1 MSPRRARKP
10 ATEPDEPATEPDEPA
25 PDSRAEATAAPD
37 APTDSEPDSD
47 VESTTQTTEA
57 QPEPEPEPS
66 ADQPADD
73 PDAPHVPE
81 ADDVQVIDLIRD
93 ELALARAQID
103 AGLLGLAEGT
113 VRRRLAHLEADGI
126 SADDET
132 DALRLLLAETLWRQ
146 GRSTS
151 ARRSLEAIRPVSPQR
166 RLPVAMLIEAETL
179 AAAGEADRAAGAQ
192 ERLLAAIGPD
202 AAFEIAGGVAGRI
215 TWPLP
220 EALQPGSGRVP
231 RPPWTARPDRPDET
245 EPIDDERVAAGR
257 GRLEE
262 SRVAYVSGDLARGDA
277 EMSIAVRLDPALA
290 GDGVG
295 LIEPTLGTQP
305 PAERLLLYGDLL
317 NAAGREAEATRAYD
331 LAADRRGGAA
341 ST

>member
-1 MSPRRARKP
+1 VSPRRAARP
-10 ATEPDEPATEPDEPA
+10 APEPDEPATEPEAASASDEAAQEPDEPA
-25 PDSRAEATAAPD
+25 AEAEEPATDSRDETTAPPASEPDEEVAPSAEATEAR
-37 APTDSEPDSD
+37 
-47 VESTTQTTEA
+47 VE
-57 QPEPEPEPS
+57 
-66 ADQPADD
+66 
-73 PDAPHVPE
+73 PE

-113 VRRRLAHLEADGI
+113 VRRRLAHLEADGVG
-126 SADDET
+126 AGDET
-132 DALRLLLAETLWRQ
+132 DALRLLLSETLWRQ

-151 ARRSLEAIRPVSPQR
+151 ARRALEAIRPASPQR

-202 AAFEIAGGVAGRI
+202 AAFELAGGVAGRI

-220 EALQPGSGRVP
+220 EAMQPGSGRVP
-231 RPPWTARPDRPDET
+231 RPPWTARPDGPDET
-245 EPIDDERVAAGR
+245 EPPDDERIAAGR

-262 SRVAYVSGDLARGDA
+262 ARVAYVSGDLARGDA

-317 NAAGREAEATRAYD
+317 NAAGRDAEATRAYD
-331 LAADRRGGAA
+331 LAADRRSGAA

>member
-1 MSPRRARKP
+1 MSGRRR
-10 ATEPDEPATEPDEPA
+10 
-25 PDSRAEATAAPD
+25 RG
-37 APTDSEPDSD
+37 PT
-47 VESTTQTTEA
+47 
-57 QPEPEPEPS
+57 PEPEPAVAAEETEPET
-66 ADQPADD
+66 PAEPTEDD
-73 PDAPHVPE
+73 GPQTI
-81 ADDVQVIDLIRD
+81 DVLRD

-126 SADDET
+126 TSDDET

-146 GRSTS
+146 GRSS
-151 ARRSLEAIRPVSPQR
+151 SSRRTFEGIRPGSPQR
-166 RLPVAMLIEAETL
+166 RLPIAMLVEAETL
-179 AAAGEADRAAGAQ
+179 AAAGEQDRAAGAQ
-192 ERLLAAIGPD
+192 ERLLTAVGVD
-202 AAFEIAGGVAGRI
+202 SAFELAAGIGGRL

-220 EALQPGSGRVP
+220 EALQPGAGRTP
-231 RPPWTARPDRPDET
+231 RAPWTAHAGGDADDAEAP
-245 EPIDDERVAAGR
+245 DDERIAAGR

-262 SRVAYVSGDLARGDA
+262 ARVAYVAGDLERGDT

-290 GDGVG
+290 ADGVG

-331 LAADRRGGAA
+331 LAADRRSGTTG
-341 ST
+341 T

>member
-1 MSPRRARKP
+1 VSPRRAAKP
-10 ATEPDEPATEPDEPA
+10 APQPDGPAPEGGDPA
-25 PDSRAEATAAPD
+25 PDARAEAAAAQPDPDPEPQPAPD
-37 APTDSEPDSD
+37 AP
-47 VESTTQTTEA
+47 
-57 QPEPEPEPS
+57 
-66 ADQPADD
+66 
-73 PDAPHVPE
+73 
-81 ADDVQVIDLIRD
+81 DVQVIDLIRD

-113 VRRRLAHLEADGI
+113 VRRRLAHLEADGVT
-126 SADDET
+126 SDDET

-151 ARRSLEAIRPVSPQR
+151 ARRSLEAIRPASPQR

-192 ERLLAAIGPD
+192 ERLLAAIGAD
-202 AAFEIAGGVAGRI
+202 AAFELAGGMAGRI

-220 EALQPGSGRVP
+220 EAMQPGSGRVP
-231 RPPWTARPDRPDET
+231 RPPWTARSDPADET
-245 EPIDDERVAAGR
+245 GPIDDERIAAGR

-262 SRVAYVSGDLARGDA
+262 ARVAYVAGDLARGDA

-290 GDGVG
+290 ADGVG

-317 NAAGREAEATRAYD
+317 NAAGREAEAARAYD
-331 LAADRRGGAA
+331 LAADRRSGAA

>member
-1 MSPRRARKP
+1 M
-10 ATEPDEPATEPDEPA
+10 
-25 PDSRAEATAAPD
+25 
-37 APTDSEPDSD
+37 
-47 VESTTQTTEA
+47 
-57 QPEPEPEPS
+57 
-66 ADQPADD
+66 DD
-73 PDAPHVPE
+73 PDAQPVAE

-113 VRRRLAHLEADGI
+113 VRRRLAHLEADGVT
-126 SADDET
+126 SDDET

-151 ARRSLEAIRPVSPQR
+151 ARRSLEAIRPASPQR

-202 AAFEIAGGVAGRI
+202 AAFELAGGVAGRI
-215 TWPLP
+215 SWPLP
-220 EALQPGSGRVP
+220 EAMQPGSGRVP

-262 SRVAYVSGDLARGDA
+262 ARVAYVSGDLARGDA

-290 GDGVG
+290 ADGVG

-331 LAADRRGGAA
+331 LAADRRSGAA

>member
-1 MSPRRARKP
+1 MPEPKP
-10 ATEPDEPATEPDEPA
+10 KPEPE
-25 PDSRAEATAAPD
+25 
-37 APTDSEPDSD
+37 
-47 VESTTQTTEA
+47 TEA
-57 QPEPEPEPS
+57 EPKAKPDPADSPEEGPEPEPGAAERGPE
-66 ADQPADD
+66 
-73 PDAPHVPE
+73 PE
-81 ADDVQVIDLIRD
+81 APPAEDIQVIDLVRD

-113 VRRRLAHLEADGI
+113 ARRRLAYLEADGVT
-126 SADDET
+126 SDDET

-151 ARRSLEAIRPVSPQR
+151 ARRSLEAIRPASPQR
-166 RLPVAMLIEAETL
+166 RLPVALLIEAETL
-179 AAAGEADRAAGAQ
+179 AATGEADRAAGAQ

-202 AAFEIAGGVAGRI
+202 AAFELAGGVAGRI
-215 TWPLP
+215 AWPLP
-220 EALQPGSGRVP
+220 EALQPGSGRVS
-231 RPPWTARPDRPDET
+231 RPPWTARPEGAADE
-245 EPIDDERVAAGR
+245 EPIDDERIAAGR

-262 SRVAYVSGDLARGDA
+262 ARVAYVAGDLVRGDA

-290 GDGVG
+290 SDGVG

-305 PAERLLLYGDLL
+305 SADRLLLYGDLL

-331 LAADRRGGAA
+331 LAADRGSGTV